1 MRAAHNWEVSRG
13 ALHVVAVAWALLQFN
28 TYLVSAVLTGDIR
41 TRGAVRVPL
50 PFVVICGAKV
60 GGLM

>member
-41 TRGAVRVPL
+41 TRGVGTLAVCRDL
-50 PFVVICGAKV
+50 WR
-60 GGLM
+60 